1 MRCFP
6 LFRSMLRPLLL
17 VGCMTVSAAPWAA
30 DLQIQVLDRAGK
42 PLPEA
47 VVLLDTQ
54 QPGARPA
61 PQLEQTITQQQ
72 MRFQPQVS
80 VVSPGAKITFTN
92 LDKWNHHVRGGLSGP
107 GGVYLDPT
115 QGFSFRLSAKREGQP
130 LATATQQLSQ
140 PGPYLLGCHLHGSM
154 RGHVYVSDTPW
165 AAVSDDK
172 GQVLLAGV
180 PEGPARLRVWHV
192 DQLVDGAPQ
201 AVQVSG
207 GAGMVKLATAIE
219 ARARKPAAEE
229 RAPGY

>member
-1 MRCFP
+1 MLPFP
-6 LFRSMLRPLLL
+6 SIRPMLLAGLMSVP
-17 VGCMTVSAAPWAA
+17 VVAWAA
-30 DLQIQVLDRAGK
+30 DLQIQVLDRHGK

-47 VVLLDTQ
+47 VVLLDSQ
-54 QPGARPA
+54 QPGPRPA
-61 PQLEQTITQQQ
+61 PRLEQTITQEQ
-72 MRFQPQVS
+72 MRFQPQLS
-80 VVSPGAKITFTN
+80 VVSPGAKVAFTN
-92 LDKWNHHVRGGLSGP
+92 MDKWNHHVRGGLSGP

-115 QGFSFRLSAKREGQP
+115 QGFSFKLSARREGQA

-172 GQVLLAGV
+172 GQVLLNGV
-180 PEGPARLRVWHV
+180 PEGPARVRVWHV

-207 GAGMVKLATAIE
+207 AGGVVKLGTAIE
-219 ARARKPAAEE
+219 ARARKPASEE
-229 RAPGY
+229 RQPGY

>member
-1 MRCFP
+1 MP
-6 LFRSMLRPLLL
+6 RSTLLRPALLAGL
-17 VGCMTVSAAPWAA
+17 LALPACLWAA
-30 DLQIQVLDRAGK
+30 DLQVQVLDRHGR

-54 QPGARPA
+54 QPGPRPA
-61 PQLEQTITQQQ
+61 PRLDHTITQQQ

-80 VVSPGAKITFTN
+80 VVSPGAKVAFAN

-115 QGFSFRLSAKREGQP
+115 QGFSLKLAAAREGQAP
-130 LATATQQLSQ
+130 ATAMQVLSQ

-180 PEGPARLRVWHV
+180 PDGPARVRVWHV

-201 AVQVSG
+201 AVQVG
-207 GAGMVKLATAIE
+207 TGALVKLSTSVE
-219 ARARKPAAEE
+219 AKARKPAAEE
-229 RAPGY
+229 RPPGY

>member
-1 MRCFP
+1 MHRLP
-6 LFRSMLRPLLL
+6 SLFKPLLL
-17 VGCMTVSAAPWAA
+17 AGVVALPTALWAA
-30 DLQIQVLDRAGK
+30 DVQIQVLDRSGK

-54 QPGARPA
+54 QPGPRPA

-80 VVSPGAKITFTN
+80 VVSSGAGVVFTN

-115 QGFSFRLSAKREGQP
+115 QGFSFKLSARREGQP
-130 LATATQQLSQ
+130 LATASQQLSQ

-201 AVQVSG
+201 AVQVGAAG
-207 GAGMVKLATAIE
+207 GPVKLTTAIE
-219 ARARKPAAEE
+219 ARARKPVAEE
-229 RAPGY
+229 RPPGY

>member
-1 MRCFP
+1 MHRLP
-6 LFRSMLRPLLL
+6 SLFKPLLL
-17 VGCMTVSAAPWAA
+17 AGVVALPTALWAA
-30 DLQIQVLDRAGK
+30 DVQIQVLDRSGK

-54 QPGARPA
+54 QPGPRPA

-80 VVSPGAKITFTN
+80 VVSSGARVVFTN

-115 QGFSFRLSAKREGQP
+115 QGFSFKLSARREGQP
-130 LATATQQLSQ
+130 LATASQQLSQ

-201 AVQVSG
+201 AVQVGAAG
-207 GAGMVKLATAIE
+207 GPVKLTTAIE
-219 ARARKPAAEE
+219 ARARKPVAEE
-229 RAPGY
+229 RPPGY

>member
-1 MRCFP
+1 
-6 LFRSMLRPLLL
+6 MLRSPLSRPALL
-17 VGCMTVSAAPWAA
+17 AGLMSVSAAAWAA
-30 DLQIQVLDRAGK
+30 DLQIQVMDRNGK

-47 VVLLDTQ
+47 VVLLDSQ
-54 QPGARPA
+54 QPGPRPA
-61 PQLEQTITQQQ
+61 PRLEQTITQQQ

-80 VVSPGAKITFTN
+80 VVSPGAKVTFTN
-92 LDKWNHHVRGGLSGP
+92 MDKWNHHVRGGLSGP

-115 QGFSFRLSAKREGQP
+115 QGFSFKLSAKREGQP

-180 PEGPARLRVWHV
+180 PEGPARVRIWHV

-207 GAGMVKLATAIE
+207 AGGMVKLGTAIE
-219 ARARKPAAEE
+219 ARARRPVSEE
-229 RAPGY
+229 RQPGY